1 MELKVGTIVSLDISH
16 YNCIELKVGTS
27 RYSTLAIK
35 KIIAY
40 WQLGLITAINYSVS
54 VISYFVCILL

>member
-16 YNCIELKVGTS
+16 YNCIELKVGTR

-35 KIIAY
+35 KKYSLLAAWSY
-40 WQLGLITAINYSVS
+40 YCHQLLSLS
-54 VISYFVCILL
+54 D